1 MDERN
6 DGEAGEE
13 RAEERRLRQSELL
26 ISYVLRGGVLLSA
39 GIIGLG
45 VILFYVRYLAN
56 PQSIDTR
63 LYPHTL
69 AAVASG
75 IASGNP
81 LAIIVLGLLI
91 LLATP
96 TLRVAVSIV
105 TFALERDV
113 LYTAITALVLL
124 ILLASYLLGGGG
136 A

>member
-1 MDERN
+1 MNVRN
-6 DGEAGEE
+6 EGEAGDGG
-13 RAEERRLRQSELL
+13 ASDQQLRQAELL

-45 VILFYVRYLAN
+45 IVLFYLRYLAN
-56 PQSIDTR
+56 PQSINTQN
-63 LYPHTL
+63 YPHTL
-69 AAVASG
+69 SAVASG

-81 LAIIVLGLLI
+81 LAVIALGLLI

-96 TLRVAVSIV
+96 TLRVLISIV
-105 TFALERDV
+105 TFALERDF
-113 LYTAITALVLL
+113 LYTAITALVLV